1 MAQMMKR
8 RRILQVAAGL
18 PAAIALRAQNP
29 YAAATSGKPDELP
42 KLEAIPPDGVADAQR
57 KFCTGIQLAALK
69 RLCDMVLPRI
79 GETPGAAEAQAAEF
93 LDFLLSE
100 SPADRQ
106 TLYRTGLDALNTQA
120 RAKQGKS
127 FAEVDAAT
135 AAEILAPLGKP
146 WTYKDP
152 AEPLTKFLRTAKA
165 DILTATVNSREWIQV
180 VSQRNR
186 NAAGTSIFWTE
197 IA

>member
-1 MAQMMKR
+1 MKR

-18 PAAIALRAQNP
+18 PAAVALRAQNP

-42 KLEAIPPDGVADAQR
+42 KLEAIPPDGVADSKP
-57 KFCTGIQLAALK
+57 KFCSGPQLAALR
-69 RLCDMVLPRI
+69 RLADLIVPKI
-79 GETPGAAEAQAAEF
+79 GETPGATDAQAAEF

-106 TLYRTGLDALNTQA
+106 SLYRNGLDSLNA
-120 RAKQGKS
+120 RGFLKA
-127 FAEVDAAT
+127 DAAG
-135 AAEILAPLGKP
+135 AAAILAPLGKP
-146 WTYKDP
+146 WTYKTP
-152 AEPLTKFLRTAKA
+152 TEPLAAFLRTAKA
-165 DILTATVNSREWIQV
+165 DILTATVNSKEWIQV

-186 NAAGTSIFWTE
+186 NAAGTSLYWTE

>member
-1 MAQMMKR
+1 MTTLMRR

-18 PAAIALRAQNP
+18 PAAVALRAQNP

-42 KLEAIPPDGVADAQR
+42 KLEAIPPDGVADSKP
-57 KFCTGIQLAALK
+57 KFCSGLQLAALR
-69 RLCDMVLPRI
+69 RLADLIVPKI
-79 GETPGAAEAQAAEF
+79 GETPGATDAQAAEF

-106 TLYRTGLDALNTQA
+106 SLYRNGLDALNA
-120 RAKQGKS
+120 RGFLKT
-127 FAEVDAAT
+127 DAAG
-135 AAEILAPLGKP
+135 AAAILAPLGKP
-146 WTYKDP
+146 WSNKAPT
-152 AEPLTKFLRTAKA
+152 EPLAAFLRTAKA
-165 DILTATVNSREWIQV
+165 DILTATVNSKEWIQV

-186 NAAGTSIFWTE
+186 NAAGSSLYWTE

>member
-1 MAQMMKR
+1 MTTFMRR

-18 PAAIALRAQNP
+18 PAAVALRGQNP

-42 KLEAIPPDGVADAQR
+42 KLEAIPPDGVADSKP
-57 KFCTGIQLAALK
+57 KFCSGLQLAVLR
-69 RLCDMVLPRI
+69 RLADLIVPKL
-79 GETPGAAEAQAAEF
+79 GETPGAADAQAAEF

-106 TLYRTGLDALNTQA
+106 SLYRNGLDALN
-120 RAKQGKS
+120 AKGFLK
-127 FAEVDAAT
+127 ADAAG
-135 AAEILAPLGKP
+135 AAAMLAPLGKP
-146 WTYKDP
+146 WTYKAP
-152 AEPLTKFLRTAKA
+152 AEPLAAFLRTAKA
-165 DILTATVNSREWIQV
+165 DILTATVNSKEWIQV

-186 NAAGTSIFWTE
+186 NAAGTSLYWTE

>member
-1 MAQMMKR
+1 M
-8 RRILQVAAGL
+8 I
-18 PAAIALRAQNP
+18 
-29 YAAATSGKPDELP
+29 LP
-42 KLEAIPPDGVADAQR
+42 K
-57 KFCTGIQLAALK
+57 
-69 RLCDMVLPRI
+69 I

-120 RAKQGKS
+120 RAKKGKA
-127 FAEVDAAT
+127 FAEVDAVT
-135 AAEILAPLGKP
+135 AAAILAPLGNK
-146 WTYKDP
+146 WTYK
-152 AEPLTKFLRTAKA
+152 EPTDALAKFLRTAKA
-165 DILTATVNSREWIQV
+165 DILTATVNSKEWIQV

-186 NAAGTSIFWTE
+186 NAAGTSLYWTE